1 MPWLSLLVFV
11 PLAGMLAVLL
21 AGRSKEICRTV
32 SLVTALA
39 VFALSLLS
47 LNAYLGGNHG
57 TVVIGAADPSTGRPF
72 QSVLH
77 EKVEWFSVAGL
88 VVNYELDVDGFSMI
102 LIALTG
108 LIGVSAVFA
117 SWNIDRSPRGYHAM
131 LLLLTSAMMGT
142 FVAMDLFLFYVFW
155 ELMLLPMYFLIGV
168 WGGPRREY
176 AAIKFFLY
184 TLVGSVLLLGAILA
198 LYFDSQARHAATLSI
213 PTLLGDAQAIFHGE
227 PMIRTVLFFAMFLG
241 FAIKVPVWPFHTWL
255 PDAHV
260 EAPTPISVILAAVLL
275 KMGGYGLVRMAW
287 PLFPEVVV
295 QQADVLATLA
305 VISIVYG
312 ALVAMAQK
320 DWKKL
325 VAYSSVSHM
334 GYVLLGLVALNDAS
348 VGGAVFQMFNHGTI
362 SGMMF
367 LLVGVMYDRV
377 HHRDLDRFGG
387 ILGMLPKYSVLAMIG
402 FFASLGLP
410 GMSGFVSEVMVFL
423 GSFNGHRLIEVG
435 DTVKIEVFPH
445 AKAFT
450 IVGTL
455 GIVFGAVYILTMIQK
470 VFLGKPKEVGAHG
483 DPAHGAHGAP
493 ALAPNPGHGGH
504 GDAHDDPHAAA
515 HGGGHGDHYVPPKA
529 PWPDLQPTEWAA
541 LLPLAAVTI
550 LFGVVPS
557 VALSVFTP
565 TVQALLARMDQVI
578 KAVTP

>member
-1 MPWLSLLVFV
+1 MLSLLIFA

-21 AGRSKEICRTV
+21 AGGTKERARWI
-32 SLVTALA
+32 SLGTCGV
-39 VFALSLLS
+39 VFALSMLA
-47 LNAYLGGNHG
+47 LNKYLAAGHGQVILGG
-57 TVVIGAADPSTGRPF
+57 TDPRTASLF

-77 EKVEWFSVAGL
+77 EKASWFAVAGMQIH
-88 VVNYELDVDGFSMI
+88 YELDVDGLSII

-108 LIGVSAVFA
+108 LIAVVAALA

-131 LLLLTSAMMGT
+131 LLLLVSAMMGT
-142 FVAMDLFLFYVFW
+142 FVAMDLFLFYLFW

-176 AAIKFFLY
+176 AAIKFFIY
-184 TLVGSVLLLGAILA
+184 TLVGSVLMLGAFLA
-198 LYFDSQARHAATLSI
+198 LYFDQNTLSI
-213 PTLLGDAQAIFHGE
+213 PELVGNASRIFHDH
-227 PMIRTVLFFAMFLG
+227 PAVRTALFFGLFLG

-295 QQADVLATLA
+295 QQGSLLAGLA

-312 ALVAMAQK
+312 ALVAMAQT

-334 GYVLLGLVALNDAS
+334 GYVLLGLTALTEVS
-348 VGGAVFQMFNHGTI
+348 VNGAVFQMFNHGTI

-377 HHRDLDRFGG
+377 HHRDLGRFGG
-387 ILGMLPKYSVLAMIG
+387 ILGLLPRYSVMAMIG

-423 GSFNGHRLIEVG
+423 GSFKSTLM
-435 DTVKIEVFPH
+435 PH

-450 IVGTL
+450 ILGTL
-455 GIVFGAVYILTMIQK
+455 GIVFGAVYILTMLQK
-470 VFLGKPKEVGAHG
+470 VFLGTPKEPGGHG
-483 DPAHGAHGAP
+483 DGHGEASGHAVP
-493 ALAPNPGHGGH
+493 ALAPS
-504 GDAHDDPHAAA
+504 AHPDAAA
-515 HGGGHGDHYVPPKA
+515 HGDDAHGDGHGGGGGGHDHYHPPKA
-529 PWPDLQPTEWAA
+529 PWPDLQPVEWAT

-550 LFGVVPS
+550 VLGILPS
-557 VALSVFTP
+557 LAIDIFNPTVVALLERMAQVRG
-565 TVQALLARMDQVI
+565 ALGQ
-578 KAVTP
+578 

>member
-1 MPWLSLLVFV
+1 MKIPWLSLLVAA
-11 PLAGMLAVLL
+11 PLAGMLAVLVL
-21 AGRSKEICRTV
+21 GRTKETCRKI

-39 VFALSLLS
+39 VFALSVGA
-47 LNAYLGGNHG
+47 LNGYLGGRHG
-57 TVVIGAADPSTGRPF
+57 QVILGGVDPATNQPF
-72 QSVLH
+72 RSVLA
-77 EKVEWFSVAGL
+77 EEAPWFSVAGL
-88 VVNYELDVDGFSMI
+88 SVNYHLDVDGLSMI
-102 LIALTG
+102 LIVLTG
-108 LIGVSAVFA
+108 LVGVSAVFA
-117 SWNIDRSPRGYHAM
+117 SWNIDRAPRGYHAM
-131 LLLLTSAMMGT
+131 LLLLTAAMMGT
-142 FVAMDLFLFYVFW
+142 FVSMDLFLFYVFW

-198 LYFDSQARHAATLSI
+198 LYFDKGTLSL
-213 PTLLGDAQAIFHGE
+213 PALLGDAPRIFADHPG
-227 PMIRTVLFFAMFLG
+227 IRTALFFAMFVG
-241 FAIKVPVWPFHTWL
+241 FAIKVPVFPFHTWL

-287 PLFPEVVV
+287 PMFPDVVKE
-295 QQADVLATLA
+295 QGTFLATLA
-305 VISIVYG
+305 VVSIIYG

-334 GYVLLGLVALNDAS
+334 GYVLLGLVALTPES
-348 VGGAVFQMFNHGTI
+348 VGGGIFQMFNHGTI
-362 SGMMF
+362 SAMMF

-387 ILGMLPKYSVLAMIG
+387 LLGMLPKYSVLAMIG

-423 GSFNGHRLIEVG
+423 GSFKSEVL
-435 DTVKIEVFPH
+435 PH

-450 IVGTL
+450 ILGTL
-455 GIVFGAVYILTMIQK
+455 GIVFGAVYILTMIEK
-470 VFLGKPKEVGAHG
+470 VFLGKPKEAGGHG
-483 DPAHGAHGAP
+483 DAGHGAHGPGA
-493 ALAPNPGHGGH
+493 AAAMAPNPGHGGH
-504 GDAHDDPHAAA
+504 EDA
-515 HGGGHGDHYVPPKA
+515 HGGGGHGGHANPDHWTPPKA
-529 PWPDLQPTEWAA
+529 PWPDLLPTEWAA

-550 LFGVVPS
+550 ALGILPGI
-557 VALSVFTP
+557 ALSLFNP
-565 TVQALLARMDQVI
+565 TVMALLEKMKV
-578 KAVTP
+578 AV